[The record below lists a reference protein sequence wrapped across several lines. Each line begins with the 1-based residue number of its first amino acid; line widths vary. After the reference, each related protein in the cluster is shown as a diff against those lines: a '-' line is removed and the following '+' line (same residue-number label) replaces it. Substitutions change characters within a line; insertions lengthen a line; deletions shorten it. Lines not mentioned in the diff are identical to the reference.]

1 MGRMRPSTSDCR
13 RVGCAGLLAFGA
25 AMLGAPPVT
34 GQADSVPAIV
44 FRTPVSV
51 RHAGLN
57 GAGAALV
64 GDAGAVFSNP
74 AGLATIRHIALEGAF
89 RTAPSDAF
97 VVAGAMAWRLRQ
109 FDLGFG
115 FEYADLGSEPAR
127 YGIPLQPDL
136 TAREVLGVGSLVY
149 RFGLLAVGGS
159 AKVLRRTLDTL
170 TQRGFSAD
178 AGLAIA
184 FFDILA
190 IGFARQNIGG
200 NWDDPLPD
208 MPSLS
213 RLGFTMNYVD
223 PQESFRLLSVL
234 EVQWPEDQ
242 SARLVLGGEAGVV
255 LGSKVGLV
263 GRLAWSSRPT
273 LPSFSAAT
281 FGATFALPRINVD
294 YAYRQD
300 DLLREPAHRLGMRLT
315 L

>member
-1 MGRMRPSTSDCR
+1 LQ
-13 RVGCAGLLAFGA
+13 ALLAALMVLSTPGA
-25 AMLGAPPVT
+25 AVT
-34 GQADSVPAIV
+34 QSDSLPAIL

-64 GDAGAVFSNP
+64 GDAGAVFANP

-89 RTAPSDAF
+89 RTAPSGAF
-97 VVAGAMAWRLRQ
+97 VAAGAMAWRIRQ

-115 FEYADLGSEPAR
+115 FELADLGSDPTR
-127 YGIPLQPDL
+127 FGVPLGPDL
-136 TAREVLGVGSLVY
+136 TAREFLGVGSLVY
-149 RFGLLAVGGS
+149 RFGLLALGGS
-159 AKVLRRTLDTL
+159 AKVLRRNLDTL
-170 TQRGFSAD
+170 TQRGISAD

-184 FFDILA
+184 FFDIMA
-190 IGFARQNIGG
+190 IGFSLQNIGG
-200 NWDDPLPD
+200 NWDDPVLD
-208 MPSLS
+208 MPSLT

-242 SARLVLGGEAGVV
+242 SARLVLGGEGGIV

-263 GRLAWSSRPT
+263 GRVAWSSRPS
-273 LPSFSAAT
+273 LPQFSAAT
-281 FGATFALPRINVD
+281 YGATFALSRINVD

-300 DLLREPAHRLGMRLT
+300 DLLREPAHRLGLRLT

>member
-1 MGRMRPSTSDCR
+1 MVVLALHSLFGGGSLVAQSDTVPS
-13 RVGCAGLLAFGA
+13 VL
-25 AMLGAPPVT
+25 
-34 GQADSVPAIV
+34 

-64 GDAGAVFSNP
+64 GDAGAVFANP

-89 RTAPSDAF
+89 RLAPSDAYI
-97 VVAGAMAWRLRQ
+97 VAGAMAWRLKQ

-127 YGIPLQPDL
+127 FGVPVMAGDP
-136 TAREVLGVGSLVY
+136 AREFLGIGSLVY
-149 RFGLLAVGGS
+149 RFGLIALGGS
-159 AKVLRRTLDTL
+159 AKVMRRTLDTL
-170 TQRGFSAD
+170 TERGFSAD

-184 FFDILA
+184 LFDIMA
-190 IGFARQNIGG
+190 IGFSRQNIGG
-200 NWDDPLPD
+200 NWDQPVLD

-242 SARLVLGGEAGVV
+242 SARLVLGGEAGIV
-255 LGSKVGLV
+255 LASKVGVV
-263 GRLAWSSRPT
+263 GRVAWSSRPT
-273 LPSFSAAT
+273 LPTFSAAT
-281 FGATFALPRINVD
+281 YGATFALPRINVD

-300 DLLREPAHRLGMRLT
+300 DLLREPAHRLGLRLT

>member
-1 MGRMRPSTSDCR
+1 MLAVGRSALAQSDST
-13 RVGCAGLLAFGA
+13 
-25 AMLGAPPVT
+25 
-34 GQADSVPAIV
+34 PAV
-44 FRTPVSV
+44 LFRTPVSV

-64 GDAGAVFSNP
+64 GDAGAVFANP
-74 AGLATIRHIALEGAF
+74 AGLATISHIALEGAF
-89 RTAPSDAF
+89 RAGPSDAF
-97 VVAGAMAWRLRQ
+97 VVGGALAWRLRQ

-115 FEYADLGSEPAR
+115 FEVADLGSEPAR
-127 YGIPLQPDL
+127 FGAAVPLN
-136 TAREVLGVGSLVY
+136 TTVREVLGVGSLVY
-149 RFGLLAVGGS
+149 RFGLIAVGGS

-184 FFDILA
+184 IFDIMA
-190 IGFARQNIGG
+190 IGFSRQNIGG
-200 NWDDPLPD
+200 NWVKNVPD

-242 SARLVLGGEAGVV
+242 DARLVLGGEAGVV
-255 LGSKVGLV
+255 LGSKVGVV
-263 GRLAWSSRPT
+263 GRVAWGSRPSIAT
-273 LPSFSAAT
+273 FSAAT
-281 FGATFALPRINVD
+281 YGATFTLSRINVD

-300 DLLREPAHRLGMRLT
+300 DLLREPAHRLGLRLT